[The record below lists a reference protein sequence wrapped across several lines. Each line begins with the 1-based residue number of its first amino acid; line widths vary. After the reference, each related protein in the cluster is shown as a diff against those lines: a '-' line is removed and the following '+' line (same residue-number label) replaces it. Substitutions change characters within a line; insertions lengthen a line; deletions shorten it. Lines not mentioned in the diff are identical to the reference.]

1 MKQIDFR
8 YDLLPLKDKL
18 FRLALR
24 IVQDRP
30 EAEDVTQDT
39 LLRVWERREE
49 LSQVKSLEAYVLT
62 TGRNLALDRCR
73 KREAQN
79 ISLEE
84 TTADTPDSALT
95 ADRQMEAD
103 EKRQRVHDIFNR
115 LPETQRT
122 VMQLRDIEGKATRGN
137 AIGLVKPCLRKKPFS
152 ARSSN
157 SHRCRRIWQCGATCS
172 YMKTYRRKK
181 SWTPALTNGFA
192 GWQA

>member
-39 LLRVWERREE
+39 LLRVWERHEE

-122 VMQLRDIEGKATRGN
+122 VMQLRDIEGKTTREV
-137 AIGLVKPCLRKKPFS
+137 AEIMGLTEENVKVILFR
-152 ARSSN
+152 ARRTVREQYEKLEN
-157 SHRCRRIWQCGATCS
+157 YG
-172 YMKTYRRKK
+172 
-181 SWTPALTNGFA
+181 L
-192 GWQA
+192 

>member
-84 TTADTPDSALT
+84 TTST
-95 ADRQMEAD
+95 
-103 EKRQRVHDIFNR
+103 
-115 LPETQRT
+115 
-122 VMQLRDIEGKATRGN
+122 
-137 AIGLVKPCLRKKPFS
+137 
-152 ARSSN
+152 
-157 SHRCRRIWQCGATCS
+157 
-172 YMKTYRRKK
+172 
-181 SWTPALTNGFA
+181 
-192 GWQA
+192 